1 MAVCDWQF
9 NPNDRRKCPYE
20 PMKVFSGIAVS
31 PGVVTGP
38 AMVLGSDNFR
48 IPRKFVSRDAVDA
61 ELQRFHVALDL
72 VCKDIKGNE
81 QLVSSQL
88 GAQYGAI
95 FSAHLQMAQDPRLIR
110 EVESLIRDQ
119 SRSPEFA
126 VSRVLRSYAEQL
138 QKMGDRY
145 LSERALDIFDLEKRL
160 LRKLLGESREELR
173 NLTEPVIILAHDLT
187 PGETATLNTKFVL
200 GFATEVG
207 GHTSHTAI
215 LAGALEIPAIVGLG
229 RCLAGISGG
238 ETVILDGDHGR
249 VIIDPDSES
258 LTRVQH
264 SQARSQRVRDRLGE
278 MGSLPAETQDG
289 QRVTICGNIEFPEEV
304 RQCIKRGADGIG
316 LYRTEFLFLSG
327 NREPSESDHYE
338 AYCRVVE
345 ACGDLPVV
353 IRTLDIGADKVPQL
367 MADQFAESANPMLG
381 LRSIRLS
388 LRNTQ
393 MFKRQLRAI
402 LRASVHGNVRVMF
415 PLVAT
420 LLEFRQAKMIL
431 MDVMEDLEDEGIP
444 FQRNLPVGMMV
455 EVPSAVI
462 LAEEFAREVD
472 FFSIGT
478 NDLIQYTLA
487 CDRSDPTV
495 AHLYRS
501 GDPSI
506 LRLIQMVLRAAEKHG
521 KPVTVCGQMSSD
533 PRFIP
538 LLLGMGLR
546 SLSATPQAI
555 PRLKEVVRNLSISEA
570 ERISQHACSLDLAR
584 DVEHYLQGELSR
596 LCPDLVDEVG
606 F

>member
-1 MAVCDWQF
+1 
-9 NPNDRRKCPYE
+9 
-20 PMKVFSGIAVS
+20 MKVHTGIAVS

-38 AMVLGSDNFR
+38 ALVLGSENFR

-61 ELQRFHVALDL
+61 ELQRFHAARDA
-72 VCKDIKGNE
+72 VCHDIKGNE

-88 GAQYGAI
+88 GEQYGAI
-95 FSAHLQMAQDPRLIR
+95 FTAHLQMAQDPRLIR

-119 SRSPEFA
+119 FRSPEFA
-126 VSRVLRSYAEQL
+126 VSRVLRGYAEQL

-160 LRKLLGESREELR
+160 LRQLLGESREELK
-173 NLTEPVIILAHDLT
+173 NLTEPVIILATDLT

-229 RCLAGISGG
+229 RFLAGVSGG
-238 ETVILDGDHGR
+238 ETVILDGDHGQ
-249 VIIDPDSES
+249 VIIDPSDER
-258 LTRVQH
+258 LQQVEA
-264 SQARSQRVRDRLGE
+264 SQVRSRRVRERLGRMVE
-278 MGSLPAETQDG
+278 LPAETLDG

-327 NREPSESDHYE
+327 NREPSESDHFE

-367 MADQFAESANPMLG
+367 MAEQLSVGPNPMLG

-388 LRNTQ
+388 LMNTQ

-402 LRASVHGNVRVMF
+402 LRASVHGNVKVMF
-415 PLVAT
+415 PLVST

-444 FQRNLPVGMMV
+444 FRRNLQVGMMV

-487 CDRSDPTV
+487 CDRSNPTV
-495 AHLYRS
+495 ANLYRS

-506 LRLIQMVLRAAEKHG
+506 LRLIQMVLRAAEKYG

-570 ERISQHACSLDLAR
+570 VRISQHACSLDLAR
-584 DVEHYLQGELSR
+584 DVEHYLMGELSR
-596 LCPDLVDEVG
+596 LCPDLVDEAG
-606 F
+606 T

>member
-1 MAVCDWQF
+1 
-9 NPNDRRKCPYE
+9 
-20 PMKVFSGIAVS
+20 MKVYTGIAVS
-31 PGVVTGP
+31 PGVVSGP
-38 AMVLGSDNFR
+38 VLVLGSDNFR
-48 IPRKFVSRDAVDA
+48 IPRKYVNRDAIDD
-61 ELQRFHVALDL
+61 ELHRFHAAHEH
-72 VCKDIKGNE
+72 VCRDIKSNE
-81 QLVSSQL
+81 QLVSAQL

-110 EVESLIRDQ
+110 EVEALIREQ
-119 SRSPEFA
+119 TRSPEFA

-138 QKMGDRY
+138 EKMGDRY

-160 LRKLLGESREELR
+160 LRQLLGESREELR
-173 NLTEPVIILAHDLT
+173 NLTEPVIVLAHDLT
-187 PGETATLNTKFVL
+187 PSETATLDTKCVL

-207 GHTSHTAI
+207 GRTSHTAI

-229 RCLAGISGG
+229 RCLAGVSGG
-238 ETVILDGDHGR
+238 ETVILDGDNGR
-249 VIIDPDSES
+249 VIIDPDSEMVA
-258 LTRVQH
+258 RVQDM
-264 SQARSQRVRDRLGE
+264 QIRSEKIRTRLGLME
-278 MGSLPAETQDG
+278 ALPAETEDG

-304 RQCIKRGADGIG
+304 RQCIKRGADGVG

-353 IRTLDIGADKVPQL
+353 IRTLDIGADKVPKL
-367 MADQFAESANPMLG
+367 LESQFSKSQNPMLG

-388 LRNTQ
+388 LLNTP

-415 PLVAT
+415 PLIST

-444 FQRNLPVGMMV
+444 FQRNIPIGMMV

-487 CDRSDPTV
+487 CDRSDPAV
-495 AHLYRS
+495 SNLYRS

-570 ERISQHACSLDLAR
+570 VRISQHASSLDLAR

-596 LCPDLVDEVG
+596 LCPDLVDTVG

>member
-1 MAVCDWQF
+1 
-9 NPNDRRKCPYE
+9 
-20 PMKVFSGIAVS
+20 MKVFSGIAVS
-31 PGVVTGP
+31 PGVVAGP
-38 AMVLGSDNFR
+38 AMVLGSENFR

-126 VSRVLRSYAEQL
+126 ASRVLRSYAEQL

-187 PGETATLNTKFVL
+187 PGETATLNTKYVL

-229 RCLAGISGG
+229 RCLAEVSGG
-238 ETVILDGDHGR
+238 ESVILDGDHGR
-249 VIIDPDSES
+249 VIIDPDSDS
-258 LTRVQH
+258 LARVQH
-264 SQARSQRVRDRLGE
+264 SQARSQRVRERLGE
-278 MGSLPAETQDG
+278 LGSLPAETQDG

-304 RQCIKRGADGIG
+304 RQCIKRGADGVG

-402 LRASVHGNVRVMF
+402 LRASVHGNVRIMF
-415 PLVAT
+415 PLVST

-431 MDVMEDLEDEGIP
+431 MDVMEDLEEEGVP
-444 FQRNLPVGMMV
+444 FQRNVPIGMMV

-521 KPVTVCGQMSSD
+521 KSVTVCGQMSSD

-555 PRLKEVVRNLSISEA
+555 PRLKEVVRNLSITEA

>member
-1 MAVCDWQF
+1 
-9 NPNDRRKCPYE
+9 
-20 PMKVFSGIAVS
+20 
-31 PGVVTGP
+31 
-38 AMVLGSDNFR
+38 MVLGSENFR
-48 IPRKFVSRDAVDA
+48 IPRKMVSRDAVDA
-61 ELQRFHVALDL
+61 ELHRFHVALEQ

-119 SRSPEFA
+119 TRSPEFA

-160 LRKLLGESREELR
+160 LGKLLGESREELR
-173 NLTEPVIILAHDLT
+173 NLTEPVVILAHDLT
-187 PGETATLNTKFVL
+187 PGETATLDTKYVL

-229 RCLAGISGG
+229 RVLAGISGG
-238 ETVILDGDHGR
+238 ETAILDGDHGR
-249 VIIDPDSES
+249 LIIDPDSDT
-258 LTRVQH
+258 LARVQH
-264 SQARSQRVRDRLGE
+264 SQARSRRVRERLGE
-278 MGSLPAETQDG
+278 MVSLPAETQDG

-304 RQCIKRGADGIG
+304 QQCIKRGADGVG

-345 ACGDLPVV
+345 ACGDRPVV

-367 MADQFAESANPMLG
+367 MADQFAKSPNPMLG

-402 LRASVHGNVRVMF
+402 LRASVHGNVRIMF
-415 PLVAT
+415 PLVST

-444 FQRNLPVGMMV
+444 FQRNVPVGMMV

-521 KPVTVCGQMSSD
+521 KHVTVCGQMSSD

-546 SLSATPQAI
+546 SLSVTPQAI

-596 LCPDLVDEVG
+596 LAPDLVDEVG

>member
-1 MAVCDWQF
+1 
-9 NPNDRRKCPYE
+9 
-20 PMKVFSGIAVS
+20 MKVFSGIAVS
-31 PGVVTGP
+31 PGMVSGP
-38 AMVLGSDNFR
+38 ALVLGSENFR
-48 IPRKFVSRDAVDA
+48 IPRKFVSKDAIDA
-61 ELQRFHVALDL
+61 ELQRFHIALDL

-119 SRSPEFA
+119 CRAPEFA

-160 LRKLLGESREELR
+160 LRKLLGESREELS

-187 PGETATLNTKFVL
+187 PGETATLNTKYVL

-229 RCLAGISGG
+229 RCLAEISGG
-238 ETVILDGDHGR
+238 ESVILDGDHGR
-249 VIIDPDSES
+249 VIIDPDDET
-258 LTRVQH
+258 LARVQH

-278 MGSLPAETQDG
+278 MGSLPSETQDG

-304 RQCIKRGADGIG
+304 RQCIKRGADGVG

-402 LRASVHGNVRVMF
+402 LRASVHGNVRIMF

-444 FQRNLPVGMMV
+444 FQRNVPIGMMV

-555 PRLKEVVRNLSISEA
+555 PRLKEVVRNLSITEA

>member
-1 MAVCDWQF
+1 
-9 NPNDRRKCPYE
+9 
-20 PMKVFSGIAVS
+20 MKVYTGIAVS
-31 PGVVTGP
+31 PGVVSGP
-38 AMVLGSDNFR
+38 VLVLGTENFR
-48 IPRKFVSRDAVDA
+48 IPRKYVSRDAIDD
-61 ELQRFHVALDL
+61 ELNRFRAALEHV
-72 VCKDIKGNE
+72 CHDIRQNE
-81 QLVSSQL
+81 QLVSAQL

-110 EVESLIRDQ
+110 EVESLIREQ
-119 SRSPEFA
+119 TRSPEFA
-126 VSRVLRSYAEQL
+126 VSRVLRSFAEQMEQL
-138 QKMGDRY
+138 GDKY
-145 LSERALDIFDLEKRL
+145 LSERALDIYDLEKRL
-160 LRKLLGESREELR
+160 LQQLLGESREELR
-173 NLTEPVIILAHDLT
+173 NLTEPVIVLAHDLT
-187 PGETATLNTKFVL
+187 PSETATLDPKFVL

-207 GHTSHTAI
+207 GRTSHTAI

-238 ETVILDGDHGR
+238 ETAILDGDSGR
-249 VIIDPDSES
+249 VTIDPDSETVS
-258 LTRVQH
+258 RLVDMQV
-264 SQARSQRVRDRLGE
+264 RSEKVRVRLGLME
-278 MGSLPAETQDG
+278 ALPAETQDG
-289 QRVTICGNIEFPEEV
+289 QRVSIYGNIEFPEEV
-304 RQCIKRGADGIG
+304 RQCIKRGADGVG

-353 IRTLDIGADKVPQL
+353 IRTLDIGADKVPQFL
-367 MADQFAESANPMLG
+367 EGQFSGTQNPMLG

-388 LRNTQ
+388 LLNTP

-444 FQRNLPVGMMV
+444 FRRNIPIGMMV
-455 EVPSAVI
+455 EIPSAVI

-487 CDRSDPTV
+487 CDRSDPLV
-495 AHLYRS
+495 ANLYRS

-521 KPVTVCGQMSSD
+521 KSVTVCGQMSSD

-546 SLSATPQAI
+546 SLSATPQTI

-570 ERISQHACSLDLAR
+570 VRISQHACSLDLAR

-596 LCPDLVDEVG
+596 LCPDLVDSVG

>member
-1 MAVCDWQF
+1 M
-9 NPNDRRKCPYE
+9 
-20 PMKVFSGIAVS
+20 VS
-31 PGVVTGP
+31 GP
-38 AMVLGSDNFR
+38 ALVLGSENFR
-48 IPRKFVSRDAVDA
+48 IPRKFVSKDAIDA

-119 SRSPEFA
+119 CRSPEFA

-160 LRKLLGESREELR
+160 LRKLLGESREELS

-187 PGETATLNTKFVL
+187 PGETATLNTKYVL

-229 RCLAGISGG
+229 RCLAEISGG
-238 ETVILDGDHGR
+238 ESVILDGDHGR
-249 VIIDPDSES
+249 VIIDPDDET
-258 LTRVQH
+258 LARVQH

-278 MGSLPAETQDG
+278 MGSLPSETQDG

-304 RQCIKRGADGIG
+304 RQCIKRGADGVG

-402 LRASVHGNVRVMF
+402 LRASVHGNVRIMF

-444 FQRNLPVGMMV
+444 FQRNVPIGMMV

-555 PRLKEVVRNLSISEA
+555 PRLKEVVRNLSITEA

>member
-1 MAVCDWQF
+1 
-9 NPNDRRKCPYE
+9 
-20 PMKVFSGIAVS
+20 MKVFSGIAVS
-31 PGVVTGP
+31 PGMVCGP
-38 AMVLGSDNFR
+38 ALVLGSENFR
-48 IPRKFVSRDAVDA
+48 IPRKFVSKDAIDA

-119 SRSPEFA
+119 CRSPEFA

-160 LRKLLGESREELR
+160 LRKLLGESREELS

-187 PGETATLNTKFVL
+187 PGETATLNTKYVL

-229 RCLAGISGG
+229 RCLAEISGG
-238 ETVILDGDHGR
+238 ESVILDGDHGR
-249 VIIDPDSES
+249 VIIDPDDET
-258 LTRVQH
+258 LARVQH

-278 MGSLPAETQDG
+278 MGSLPSETQDG

-304 RQCIKRGADGIG
+304 RQCIKRGADGVG

-402 LRASVHGNVRVMF
+402 LRASVHGNVRIMF

-444 FQRNLPVGMMV
+444 FQRNVPIGMMV

-555 PRLKEVVRNLSISEA
+555 PRLKEVVRNLSITEA

>member
-1 MAVCDWQF
+1 
-9 NPNDRRKCPYE
+9 
-20 PMKVFSGIAVS
+20 MKVFSGIAVS
-31 PGVVTGP
+31 PGMVSGP
-38 AMVLGSDNFR
+38 ALVLGSENFR
-48 IPRKFVSRDAVDA
+48 IPRKFVSQDAIDA

-72 VCKDIKGNE
+72 ICKDIKGNE

-119 SRSPEFA
+119 CRSPEFA

-160 LRKLLGESREELR
+160 LRKLLGESREELS

-187 PGETATLNTKFVL
+187 PGETATLNTKYVL

-215 LAGALEIPAIVGLG
+215 LAGALEIPAIVGMG
-229 RCLAGISGG
+229 RCLAEISGG

-249 VIIDPDSES
+249 VIIDPDDET
-258 LTRVQH
+258 LARVHH

-304 RQCIKRGADGIG
+304 RQCIKRGADGVG

-402 LRASVHGNVRVMF
+402 LRASIHGNVRIMF

-444 FQRNLPVGMMV
+444 FQRNVPIGMMV

-521 KPVTVCGQMSSD
+521 KSVTVCGQMSSD

-555 PRLKEVVRNLSISEA
+555 PRLKEVVRNLSITEA

>member
-1 MAVCDWQF
+1 
-9 NPNDRRKCPYE
+9 
-20 PMKVFSGIAVS
+20 MKVFSGIAVS

-38 AMVLGSDNFR
+38 AMVLGSENFR
-48 IPRKFVSRDAVDA
+48 IPRKFVSRDAVEA
-61 ELQRFHVALDL
+61 ELHRFHVALDL
-72 VCKDIKGNE
+72 VCHDIKGNE

-187 PGETATLNTKFVL
+187 PGETATLNTKYVL

-215 LAGALEIPAIVGLG
+215 LAGALEIPAIVGMG

-249 VIIDPDSES
+249 VIIDPDNDS
-258 LTRVQH
+258 LAKVQH
-264 SQARSQRVRDRLGE
+264 SQARSRRVRERLGE

-304 RQCIKRGADGIG
+304 RQCIKRGADGVG

-388 LRNTQ
+388 LRNTA

-415 PLVAT
+415 PLVST

-444 FQRNLPVGMMV
+444 FQRNVPVGMMV

-506 LRLIQMVLRAAEKHG
+506 LRLIQMVLRAAEKHE

>member
-1 MAVCDWQF
+1 
-9 NPNDRRKCPYE
+9 
-20 PMKVFSGIAVS
+20 MKVYTGIAVS

-38 AMVLGSDNFR
+38 ALVLGSENFR

-61 ELQRFHVALDL
+61 ELQRFHTALDH
-72 VCKDIKGNE
+72 VCHDIADNE
-81 QLVSSQL
+81 QLVSAQL
-88 GAQYGAI
+88 GQQYGAI
-95 FSAHLQMAQDPRLIR
+95 FSAHLQMARDPRLIR
-110 EVESLIRDQ
+110 EVEALIRDQ
-119 SRSPEFA
+119 ARSPEFA
-126 VSRVLRSYAEQL
+126 VSRVLRGYAEQL
-138 QKMGDRY
+138 QKLGDRY

-160 LRKLLGESREELR
+160 LRQLLGESREELR
-173 NLTEPVIILAHDLT
+173 NLTEPVIVLAHDLT

-229 RCLAGISGG
+229 RVLAGVSGG
-238 ETVILDGDHGR
+238 ETVILDGDHGQ
-249 VIIDPDSES
+249 VIIDPDTDS
-258 LTRVQH
+258 LSRVRD
-264 SQARSQRVRDRLGE
+264 SQARNQRVRERLGQME
-278 MGSLPAETQDG
+278 SLPAETQDG
-289 QRVTICGNIEFPEEV
+289 QRVAIFGNIEFPEEV

-345 ACGDLPVV
+345 ACGDRPVV

-367 MADQFAESANPMLG
+367 MESQFAESANPMLG

-388 LRNTQ
+388 LVNTP

-415 PLVAT
+415 PLVSS
-420 LLEFRQAKMIL
+420 LLEFRQARMIL
-431 MDVMEDLEDEGIP
+431 MDVMEDLEEDGIP
-444 FQRNLPVGMMV
+444 FQRNIPVGMMV

-495 AHLYRS
+495 ANLYRS

-555 PRLKEVVRNLSISEA
+555 PRLKEVVRNLSMTEA
-570 ERISQHACSLDLAR
+570 VRIAQHACSLDLAR

-596 LCPDLVDEVG
+596 LCPDLVDEDG

>member
-1 MAVCDWQF
+1 
-9 NPNDRRKCPYE
+9 
-20 PMKVFSGIAVS
+20 MKVYTGIAVS
-31 PGVVTGP
+31 PGVVSGP
-38 AMVLGSDNFR
+38 VLVLGSDNFR
-48 IPRKFVSRDAVDA
+48 IPRKYVNRDAIDD
-61 ELQRFHVALDL
+61 ELHRFHAAHEH
-72 VCKDIKGNE
+72 VCRDIKSNE
-81 QLVSSQL
+81 QLVSAQL

-110 EVESLIRDQ
+110 EVEALIREQ
-119 SRSPEFA
+119 TRSPEFA

-138 QKMGDRY
+138 EKMGDRY

-160 LRKLLGESREELR
+160 LRQLLGESREELR
-173 NLTEPVIILAHDLT
+173 NLTEPVIVLAHDLT
-187 PGETATLNTKFVL
+187 PSETATLDPKFVL

-207 GHTSHTAI
+207 GRTSHTAI

-229 RCLAGISGG
+229 RCLAGVSGG
-238 ETVILDGDHGR
+238 ETVILDGDNGR
-249 VIIDPDSES
+249 VIIDPDSE
-258 LTRVQH
+258 TVARVQDM
-264 SQARSQRVRDRLGE
+264 QIRSEKIRTRLGLME
-278 MGSLPAETQDG
+278 AFPAETEDG

-304 RQCIKRGADGIG
+304 RQCIKRGADGVG

-353 IRTLDIGADKVPQL
+353 IRTLDIGADKVPKL
-367 MADQFAESANPMLG
+367 LESQFSKSQNPMLG

-388 LRNTQ
+388 LLNTP

-402 LRASVHGNVRVMF
+402 LRASIHGNVRVMF
-415 PLVAT
+415 PLIST

-444 FQRNLPVGMMV
+444 FQRNIPIGMMV

-487 CDRSDPTV
+487 CDRSDPAV
-495 AHLYRS
+495 SNLYRS

-570 ERISQHACSLDLAR
+570 VRISQHASSLDLAR

-596 LCPDLVDEVG
+596 LCPDLVDTVG

>member
-1 MAVCDWQF
+1 
-9 NPNDRRKCPYE
+9 
-20 PMKVFSGIAVS
+20 MKVFSGIAVS
-31 PGVVTGP
+31 PGVVSGP
-38 AMVLGSDNFR
+38 AMVLGSENFR

-160 LRKLLGESREELR
+160 LRKLLGESREELQ

-187 PGETATLNTKFVL
+187 PGETATLNTKYVL

-229 RCLAGISGG
+229 RCLAEISGG
-238 ETVILDGDHGR
+238 ETVILDGDHGNI
-249 VIIDPDSES
+249 VLDPDAKS
-258 LTRVQH
+258 LARVKD
-264 SQARSQRVRDRLGE
+264 SQARSQRVRERLGQME
-278 MGSLPAETQDG
+278 SLPAETQDG
-289 QRVTICGNIEFPEEV
+289 ERVTICGNIEFPEEV
-304 RQCIKRGADGIG
+304 RQCIKRGADGVG

-345 ACGDLPVV
+345 ACGDRPVV

-367 MADQFAESANPMLG
+367 MADQFAESSNPMLG

-402 LRASVHGNVRVMF
+402 LRASVHGNVRIMF

-431 MDVMEDLEDEGIP
+431 MDVMEDLEDEDIP
-444 FQRNLPVGMMV
+444 FQRNVPIGMMV

>member
-1 MAVCDWQF
+1 
-9 NPNDRRKCPYE
+9 
-20 PMKVFSGIAVS
+20 MKVYSGIAVS
-31 PGVVTGP
+31 PGVVSGP
-38 AMVLGSDNFR
+38 AMVLGSENFR

-95 FSAHLQMAQDPRLIR
+95 FAAHLQMAQDPRLIR

-119 SRSPEFA
+119 TRSPEFA

-229 RCLAGISGG
+229 RCLAEISGG

-249 VIIDPDSES
+249 VTIDPDSES
-258 LTRVQH
+258 LAKVQD
-264 SQARSQRVRDRLGE
+264 SQARSRRVRERLGQME
-278 MGSLPAETQDG
+278 TLPAETQDG

-304 RQCIKRGADGIG
+304 RQCIKRGADGVG

-367 MADQFAESANPMLG
+367 MADQFSECANPMLG

-388 LRNTQ
+388 LRNTP

-402 LRASVHGNVRVMF
+402 LRASVNGNVRIMF
-415 PLVAT
+415 PLVST

-444 FQRNLPVGMMV
+444 FQRNIPIGMMV

-606 F
+606 L

>member
-1 MAVCDWQF
+1 
-9 NPNDRRKCPYE
+9 
-20 PMKVFSGIAVS
+20 MKVFSGIAVS
-31 PGVVTGP
+31 PGMVSGP
-38 AMVLGSDNFR
+38 ALVLGSENFR
-48 IPRKFVSRDAVDA
+48 IPRKFVSKDAIEA

-119 SRSPEFA
+119 CRSPEFA

-160 LRKLLGESREELR
+160 LRKLLGESREELS

-187 PGETATLNTKFVL
+187 PGETATLNTKYVL

-229 RCLAGISGG
+229 RCLAEISGG

-249 VIIDPDSES
+249 VIIDPDEDS
-258 LTRVQH
+258 LARVQH

-304 RQCIKRGADGIG
+304 RQCIKRGADGVG

-444 FQRNLPVGMMV
+444 FQRNVPIGMMV

-555 PRLKEVVRNLSISEA
+555 PRLKEVVRNLSITEA

>member
-1 MAVCDWQF
+1 
-9 NPNDRRKCPYE
+9 
-20 PMKVFSGIAVS
+20 MKVFTGIAVS
-31 PGVVTGP
+31 PGVVSGP
-38 AMVLGSDNFR
+38 VLVLGSENFR
-48 IPRKFVSRDAVDA
+48 IPRKYVGRDAIDDEVN
-61 ELQRFHVALDL
+61 RFHAALEH
-72 VCKDIKGNE
+72 VCRDIKANE

-95 FSAHLQMAQDPRLIR
+95 FSAHLQMAQDPRLVR
-110 EVESLIRDQ
+110 EVEALIREQ
-119 SRSPEFA
+119 TRSPEFA

-138 QKMGDRY
+138 ERMGDRY

-160 LRKLLGESREELR
+160 LRQLLGESREELK
-173 NLTEPVIILAHDLT
+173 NLTEPVIVLAHDLT
-187 PGETATLNTKFVL
+187 PSETATLNPKFVL

-207 GHTSHTAI
+207 GRTSHTAI

-229 RCLAGISGG
+229 RCVAGVSGG
-238 ETVILDGDHGR
+238 ETVILDGDNGR
-249 VIIDPDSES
+249 FILDPDTE
-258 LTRVQH
+258 TAARVQDM
-264 SQARSQRVRDRLGE
+264 QARSERIRVRLGLME
-278 MGSLPAETQDG
+278 ALPAETQDG

-304 RQCIKRGADGIG
+304 SHCIKRGADGVG

-338 AYCRVVE
+338 AYCKVVE

-367 MADQFAESANPMLG
+367 LEHQFSEVQNPMLG

-388 LRNTQ
+388 LLNTP

-415 PLVAT
+415 PLIST

-431 MDVMEDLEDEGIP
+431 MDVMEDLEEEGIP
-444 FQRNLPVGMMV
+444 FQRNIPIGMMV

-495 AHLYRS
+495 SNLYRS

-506 LRLIQMVLRAAEKHG
+506 LRLIQMVLRAAEKYG
-521 KPVTVCGQMSSD
+521 KSVTVCGQMSSD

-570 ERISQHACSLDLAR
+570 VRISQHASSLDLAR

-596 LCPDLVDEVG
+596 LCPDLVDNVE

>member
-1 MAVCDWQF
+1 
-9 NPNDRRKCPYE
+9 
-20 PMKVFSGIAVS
+20 MKVFSGIAVS
-31 PGVVTGP
+31 PGVVAGP
-38 AMVLGSDNFR
+38 AMVLGSENFR

-126 VSRVLRSYAEQL
+126 ASRVLRSYAEQL

-187 PGETATLNTKFVL
+187 PGETATLNTKYVL

-229 RCLAGISGG
+229 RCLAEISGG

-249 VIIDPDSES
+249 VIIDPDSDS
-258 LTRVQH
+258 LARVQH
-264 SQARSQRVRDRLGE
+264 SQARSQRVRERLGE
-278 MGSLPAETQDG
+278 LGSLPAETQDG

-304 RQCIKRGADGIG
+304 RQCIKRGADGVG

-402 LRASVHGNVRVMF
+402 LRASVHGNVRIMF
-415 PLVAT
+415 PLVST

-431 MDVMEDLEDEGIP
+431 MDVMEDLEEEGVP
-444 FQRNLPVGMMV
+444 FQRNVPIGMMV

-521 KPVTVCGQMSSD
+521 KSVTVCGQMSSD

-555 PRLKEVVRNLSISEA
+555 PRLKEVVRNLSITEA

>member
-1 MAVCDWQF
+1 
-9 NPNDRRKCPYE
+9 
-20 PMKVFSGIAVS
+20 MKVYTGIAVS
-31 PGVVTGP
+31 PGVVSGP
-38 AMVLGSDNFR
+38 VLVLGSDNFR
-48 IPRKFVSRDAVDA
+48 IPRKYVNRDAIDD
-61 ELQRFHVALDL
+61 ELHRFHAAHEH
-72 VCKDIKGNE
+72 VCRDIKSNE
-81 QLVSSQL
+81 QLVSAQL

-110 EVESLIRDQ
+110 EVEALIREQ
-119 SRSPEFA
+119 TRSPEFA

-138 QKMGDRY
+138 EKMGDRY

-160 LRKLLGESREELR
+160 LRQLLGESREELR
-173 NLTEPVIILAHDLT
+173 NLTEPVIVLAHDLT
-187 PGETATLNTKFVL
+187 PSETATLDTKFVL

-207 GHTSHTAI
+207 GRTSHTAI

-229 RCLAGISGG
+229 RCLAGVSGG
-238 ETVILDGDHGR
+238 ETVILDGDNGR
-249 VIIDPDSES
+249 VIIDPDSEMVA
-258 LTRVQH
+258 RVQDM
-264 SQARSQRVRDRLGE
+264 QIRSEKIRTRLGLME
-278 MGSLPAETQDG
+278 ALPAETEDG

-304 RQCIKRGADGIG
+304 RQCIKRGADGVG

-353 IRTLDIGADKVPQL
+353 IRTLDIGADKVPKL
-367 MADQFAESANPMLG
+367 LESQFSKSQNPMLG

-388 LRNTQ
+388 LLNTP

-415 PLVAT
+415 PLIST

-444 FQRNLPVGMMV
+444 FQRNIPIGMMV

-487 CDRSDPTV
+487 CDRSDPAV
-495 AHLYRS
+495 SNLYRS

-570 ERISQHACSLDLAR
+570 VRISQHASSLDLAR

-596 LCPDLVDEVG
+596 LCPDLVDTVG

>member
-1 MAVCDWQF
+1 
-9 NPNDRRKCPYE
+9 
-20 PMKVFSGIAVS
+20 MKVFSGIAVS
-31 PGVVTGP
+31 PGMVSGP
-38 AMVLGSDNFR
+38 ALVLGSENFR
-48 IPRKFVSRDAVDA
+48 IPRKFVSKDAIDA

-119 SRSPEFA
+119 CRSPEFA
-126 VSRVLRSYAEQL
+126 ASRVLRSYAEQL

-160 LRKLLGESREELR
+160 LRKLLGESREELS

-187 PGETATLNTKFVL
+187 PGETATLNTKYVL

-215 LAGALEIPAIVGLG
+215 LAGALEIPAIVGMG
-229 RCLAGISGG
+229 RCLAEISGG

-249 VIIDPDSES
+249 VIIDPDEET
-258 LTRVQH
+258 LARVQH

-304 RQCIKRGADGIG
+304 RQCIKRGADGVG

-402 LRASVHGNVRVMF
+402 LRASVHGNVRIMF

-444 FQRNLPVGMMV
+444 FQRNVPIGMMV

-521 KPVTVCGQMSSD
+521 KSVTVCGQMSSD

-555 PRLKEVVRNLSISEA
+555 PRLKEVVRNLSITEA